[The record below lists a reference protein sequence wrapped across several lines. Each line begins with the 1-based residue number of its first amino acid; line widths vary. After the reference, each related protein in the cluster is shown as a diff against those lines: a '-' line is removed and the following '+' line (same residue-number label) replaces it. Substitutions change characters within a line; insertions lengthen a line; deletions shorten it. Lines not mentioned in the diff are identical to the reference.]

1 MSFLTFMLPRP
12 QATDLLE
19 PYLVGVHAAGG
30 AVWVYGGR
38 ALSGPGPRRLLAR
51 YWNGSVW
58 ATHDRERF
66 VSGDTELVSGFSD
79 GSGGAWTSGAH
90 FSFSTV
96 AVWGGG
102 AWTDV
107 FTGGRQYLI
116 GTSATDL
123 YAIVGFVFD
132 PPYNTLHY
140 YYHSGGGWGARQD
153 VTPTGTAW
161 DSVAPSLV
169 VGDGIPTNG
178 LTPQGIRAVACPDGA
193 VVLSGGGKAV
203 TTLHRWAAVWL
214 LAGGVATEVKLDDQE
229 PAGATVRYDGLF
241 AADNSHIYLIQGTGL
256 FGGARTLYLW
266 DRTPGDPWVSQTVPS
281 WGCGGALH
289 GVGPSDWWMLDDTA
303 NALQVSHWNG
313 SAFTDYALPDPLS
326 PDSGTTYLQGIWA
339 AATSDVWVV
348 GSSYNSTTGHDEAP
362 VWWWDGATWIVQT
375 VFLT

>member
-1 MSFLTFMLPRP
+1 MCPVWVHNRSRRP
-12 QATDLLE
+12 AALLE

-30 AVWVYGGR
+30 DVWVYGGR

-51 YWNGSVW
+51 YWNGSAW
-58 ATHDRERF
+58 ATHDRARF
-66 VSGDTELVSGFSD
+66 VSGDTDLVSGFSD

-90 FSFSTV
+90 FTAATM
-96 AVWGGG
+96 AVWGGS

-107 FTGGRQYLI
+107 FTGGRQYLV

-123 YAIVGFVFD
+123 YAIVAATFN
-132 PPYNTLHY
+132 PPYDELQ
-140 YYHSGGGWGARQD
+140 YYHHTGGGW
-153 VTPTGTAW
+153 TALQT
-161 DSVAPSLV
+161 VVPSGIVWSTASTLV
-169 VGDGIPTNG
+169 IGDGIPTNN
-178 LTPQGIRAVACPDGA
+178 LTPQGIRAVICPDGT
-193 VVLSGGGKAV
+193 VVMTGGGRE
-203 TTLHRWAAVWL
+203 TGTLHRYAFVWM

-241 AADNSHIYLIQGTGL
+241 AADNSHVYLIQGAGL

-326 PDSGTTYLQGIWA
+326 PDSGTTYLQGVWA
-339 AATSDVWVV
+339 AATNDVWVV
-348 GSSYNSTTGHDEAP
+348 GSSYNSTTGHDVAP
-362 VWWWDGATWIVQT
+362 VWHWDGATWAVAIVFT
-375 VFLT
+375 S